1 MKINMAKL
9 DGTTDRQTDRQRR
22 QVNGGLFALARL
34 WLPSAAQ
41 NNNLLMA
48 QTPLLHVW
56 VCVHMSNAYT

>member
-48 QTPLLHVW
+48 QTPLLHV
-56 VCVHMSNAYT
+56 